1 MGIGKYAPETAK
13 TALAVAIA
21 MRDKCHACQYSK
33 TERHFGACLHIPDTE
48 SETCRDCLAVIQK
61 TSLG

>member
-1 MGIGKYAPETAK
+1 MGLGKYAPETAK

-21 MRDKCHACQYSK
+21 MRDKCHACQHCKS
-33 TERHFGACLHIPDTE
+33 ERHFGVRLHTPDTE
-48 SETCRDCLAVIQK
+48 SDVCRDCLAVIQK